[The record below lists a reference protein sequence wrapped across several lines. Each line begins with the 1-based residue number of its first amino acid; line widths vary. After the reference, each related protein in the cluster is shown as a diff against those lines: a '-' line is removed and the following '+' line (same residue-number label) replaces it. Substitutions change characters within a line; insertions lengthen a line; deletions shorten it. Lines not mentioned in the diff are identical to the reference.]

1 MRREFFICLLLAG
14 ITLGGFWPAGRL
26 GFINYDDPDYVTDN
40 ANVQAGLTV
49 KGALWA
55 LTTTHAGNW
64 HPVTW
69 LSHMLDCQL
78 FGMNASGPHW
88 VNLGLH
94 LATTLLL
101 FLALKDMSG
110 AMWRSAFV
118 AALFACHPLHVQ
130 SVAWISE
137 RKDLL
142 SGLFAVLTLLAYTRY
157 CRQKSWRW
165 YLAALFFFA
174 LGLMSKPMLVTL
186 PLILLLLDFW
196 PLGRVPAL
204 SPGGKKGPSR
214 LRNYAGIWR
223 LLIAEKLPFW
233 LLAGASSILTFWA
246 QHKAGYVIP
255 VEALPWQMRISHSAV
270 FYAMYLGKVFWPGN
284 LSVFY
289 PYPRMQPGEIVGAV
303 LLLVCGSVWCIRQA
317 RSRPYLCVGWFWFLV
332 MLVPVIGLVQVGLQ
346 SIADRYTYLPSI
358 GVFIIAAWALAE
370 AAAVSRVW
378 RAGVALGA
386 AALLAAGMVATR
398 SELGYWRDSV
408 TLFRRAAEVTE
419 TNCAVSYLLGAALR
433 ASGDLAGAASSY
445 RSALRANPKFDAARM
460 ELGNVL
466 FLQKEYAEAA
476 VQFSEILRLNPGHA
490 DVHLALG
497 NVLATQGKT
506 ADAISAY
513 AAALRLKPD
522 SPAVLNNLA
531 WLLATCPD
539 ARIRDG
545 AQAVK
550 YAERACELTH
560 HGKAPLMGTLAA
572 AYAEA
577 GRFDDAIL
585 AAQKACQLASESG
598 EADLLK
604 QNQELLALFQKHQP
618 YREAP

>member
-1 MRREFFICLLLAG
+1 
-14 ITLGGFWPAGRL
+14 
-26 GFINYDDPDYVTDN
+26 
-40 ANVQAGLTV
+40 
-49 KGALWA
+49 
-55 LTTTHAGNW
+55 
-64 HPVTW
+64 
-69 LSHMLDCQL
+69 
-78 FGMNASGPHW
+78 
-88 VNLGLH
+88 
-94 LATTLLL
+94 
-101 FLALKDMSG
+101 
-110 AMWRSAFV
+110 
-118 AALFACHPLHVQ
+118 
-130 SVAWISE
+130 
-137 RKDLL
+137 
-142 SGLFAVLTLLAYTRY
+142 
-157 CRQKSWRW
+157 
-165 YLAALFFFA
+165 
-174 LGLMSKPMLVTL
+174 
-186 PLILLLLDFW
+186 
-196 PLGRVPAL
+196 
-204 SPGGKKGPSR
+204 
-214 LRNYAGIWR
+214 
-223 LLIAEKLPFW
+223 
-233 LLAGASSILTFWA
+233 
-246 QHKAGYVIP
+246 
-255 VEALPWQMRISHSAV
+255 
-270 FYAMYLGKVFWPGN
+270 
-284 LSVFY
+284 
-289 PYPRMQPGEIVGAV
+289 
-303 LLLVCGSVWCIRQA
+303 
-317 RSRPYLCVGWFWFLV
+317 

-370 AAAVSRVW
+370 VAAVSRVW
-378 RAGVALGA
+378 RAGVGLGA
-386 AALLAAGMVATR
+386 AVLLAAGVAATR

-408 TLFRRAAEVTE
+408 TLFRRALETTE
-419 TNCAVSYLLGAALR
+419 ANCAVSYLLGAALR

-522 SPAVLNNLA
+522 SPAVLNNLG

-550 YAERACELTH
+550 HAERACELTH

-598 EADLLK
+598 QADLLK